1 MKIYRPLWS
10 EGAFLAPQQ
19 FQRRTRWDAYVADV
33 VAHMFTF
40 ITVGRHQRG
49 SLMKVR

>member
-19 FQRRTRWDAYVADV
+19 FQQQTRWDAYVADV
-33 VAHMFTF
+33 VAHMSLSSPWASLA
-40 ITVGRHQRG
+40 R

>member
-19 FQRRTRWDAYVADV
+19 FQQQTRWDAYVAGG
-33 VAHMFTF
+33 A
-40 ITVGRHQRG
+40 GYAAGYAQYP
-49 SLMKVR
+49 

>member
-10 EGAFLAPQQ
+10 EGPFWLPSS
-19 FQRRTRWDAYVADV
+19 FSNRLVGMPMSLTLCSHV
-33 VAHMFTF
+33 TF

-49 SLMKVR
+49 V

>member
-19 FQRRTRWDAYVADV
+19 FQQQTRWDA
-33 VAHMFTF
+33 FL
-40 ITVGRHQRG
+40 TVR
-49 SLMKVR
+49 